1 MVINIE
7 RDGDSCV
14 VVLDM
19 LDGNTLR
26 SKKMSEAE
34 CRVLKDELER
44 RIFEIQKGARAGMRD
59 RM

>member
-26 SKKMSEAE
+26 GKKMPEAE
-34 CRVLKDELER
+34 ARALKDELER